1 MNSGPK
7 NNQVPLPEAFVRWA
21 ESQDLK
27 ELLAVLDQPETLPVS
42 VRLNPAKKSQLN
54 LPFAEPVPWA
64 LEGFFLSERPVF
76 TADPVFHGGAYYVQ
90 EPGSMIVGELV
101 RELLREPEFSAEPP
115 RILDL
120 CAAPGGKTTHLATVA
135 GPEGVVVS
143 NEVIRPRA
151 KTLSENVQKWGTGNV
166 LVTSNDP
173 ADFGERLPGYFDI
186 VVVDAPCSGEGM
198 FRKDPE
204 ARREWSPENVQLC
217 AARQRR
223 IGSDVWPALR
233 DGGVLVYSTCTFNQ
247 HENERNVEWM
257 LSELG
262 GELIPVEGSPGMGR
276 HFYPHQVR
284 SEGFYV
290 AMIRKNGGLCRAALR
305 LGKKETGLG
314 AASKAD
320 VAEAERWLD
329 HPAVFGTGRDGM
341 LYGYRTEEAKIL
353 AGILMNQFNLVYSGV
368 QLGELIRG
376 ELKPAQALA
385 LSAGLNRERVP
396 MTEVTQEAALEYL
409 RKGTSAELLPAGVFR
424 EGMNGVV
431 CRGTVLGWV
440 KRIGHRYNNLYP
452 APWRILHY

>member
-7 NNQVPLPEAFVRWA
+7 NNPIPLPQAFVRWA

-27 ELLAVLDQPETLPVS
+27 ELLAVLDQPETTPVS

-64 LEGFFLSERPVF
+64 PEGSYLSGRPVF

-90 EPGSMIVGELV
+90 EPGSMMVGELV
-101 RELLREPEFSAEPP
+101 RGLLGESEFSVLAP

-120 CAAPGGKTTHLATVA
+120 CAAPGGKTTHLATAA
-135 GPEGVVVS
+135 GSEGVVVA

-151 KTLSENVQKWGTGNV
+151 KTLAENVQKWGTGNV

-217 AARQRR
+217 AGRQRR
-223 IGSDVWPALR
+223 ILSDVWPALR
-233 DGGVLVYSTCTFNQ
+233 DGGVLVYSTCTFNEA
-247 HENERNVEWM
+247 ENEQNVEW
-257 LSELG
+257 LISESG
-262 GELIPVEGSPGMGR
+262 GELIPVEGNQGIGR

-290 AMIRKNGGLCRAALR
+290 AMIRKNGGPSRATLR
-305 LGKKETGLG
+305 SVKKEAGLG
-314 AASKAD
+314 IISKAD
-320 VAEAERWLD
+320 TAEAEGWLD

-341 LYGYRTEEAKIL
+341 LYGYHNGESKTL
-353 AGILMNQFNLVYSGV
+353 AGQLMNQFQLVYSGI
-368 QLGELIRG
+368 QMGELIRG
-376 ELKPAQALA
+376 ELKPSHALA
-385 LSAGLNRERVP
+385 LSAGLNRNRVAT
-396 MTEVTQEAALEYL
+396 TELAEGSALEYL

-431 CRGTVLGWV
+431 CRGTVLGWA
-440 KRIGHRYNNLYP
+440 KRIGNRYNNLYP
-452 APWRILHY
+452 AAWRILHY